1 MKNKIKVYK
10 DSMIIIDKDVTTIPS
25 RRVLYGREMERDL
38 EMKKAWSE
46 DDIQEALERFLN
58 GDFGIDIEGSVA
70 TSKKNYSNKEGNLLG
85 VYSAKD
91 PQYADDRSYELYIY
105 YNDEQEN
112 IYILSAYEYGHV
124 VPEGWLLGE
133 EKVPQKTSYIEKGM
147 QLTESQRKALR
158 RQYPK
163 NAAELTEEEIKE
175 IENKVKE
182 NIEKQFGTLEEKEF
196 EKIFSS
202 EIKKAID
209 KASKMKKESIFS
221 SIPIAIYHAGSV
233 QLSNIETTKKALERE
248 FTEEEINVLKD
259 IADKHDMTYDEIV
272 ELVAIENVV
281 NKKNLRK
288 SYESVIK
295 NSEKPY
301 FFVRDEKEDED
312 EEDEIDF
319 KAIFAETDREWA
331 EKEKREAE
339 TLEYGEYVLEI
350 ENLTKFGDLKRALE
364 NAKSKEQLNI
374 IIEHIDELYD
384 DEEISDRAFE
394 ELMKIYDKISI
405 KDCGKLT
412 LDSYK
417 KPLWVDEL
425 LLDQICERDCRIDS
439 ESKLC
444 EKLVELGSTDTK
456 FNAIFVSDWVKKTNN
471 KYNFE

>member
-1 MKNKIKVYK
+1 MVPI
-10 DSMIIIDKDVTTIPS
+10 
-25 RRVLYGREMERDL
+25 L
-38 EMKKAWSE
+38 
-46 DDIQEALERFLN
+46 Q
-58 GDFGIDIEGSVA
+58 SVNN
-70 TSKKNYSNKEGNLLG
+70 TQWEIN
-85 VYSAKD
+85 
-91 PQYADDRSYELYIY
+91 
-105 YNDEQEN
+105 N
-112 IYILSAYEYGHV
+112 IVS
-124 VPEGWLLGE
+124 
-133 EKVPQKTSYIEKGM
+133 TSYH
-147 QLTESQRKALR
+147 
-158 RQYPK
+158 
-163 NAAELTEEEIKE
+163 
-175 IENKVKE
+175 
-182 NIEKQFGTLEEKEF
+182 
-196 EKIFSS
+196 SS
-202 EIKKAID
+202 
-209 KASKMKKESIFS
+209 
-221 SIPIAIYHAGSV
+221 
-233 QLSNIETTKKALERE
+233 
-248 FTEEEINVLKD
+248 
-259 IADKHDMTYDEIV
+259 
-272 ELVAIENVV
+272 IENVV